1 MRIWA
6 LMFVLLLAPGVL
18 CGQELTPEALVKP
31 GTDSWPTYN
40 GDYSGQRHSLLD
52 QINTSNVAS
61 LSSVWMYRATNYG
74 AAGFGSVIKST
85 PIEVNG
91 VLYFTMPDN
100 VWAVDARSG
109 REVWHY
115 KYPPNEGGHIGQ
127 RGVAMLGNWIYTET
141 PDCNLVSFN
150 AKDGKER
157 WRKQIADAK
166 LEYFCTMSPL
176 VVGNHIIAGVGGD

>member
-6 LMFVLLLAPGVL
+6 LLFVLLLAPIAL

-52 QINTSNVAS
+52 QINMSNGAS
-61 LSSVWMYRATNYG
+61 LSSVWMYRATDYG
-74 AAGFGSVIKST
+74 AAGFGSVVKST

-100 VWAVDARSG
+100 ECAVDARSG
-109 REVWHY
+109 IELRHY
-115 KYPPNEGGHIGQ
+115 NYQPN
-127 RGVAMLGNWIYTET
+127 
-141 PDCNLVSFN
+141 
-150 AKDGKER
+150 
-157 WRKQIADAK
+157 
-166 LEYFCTMSPL
+166 
-176 VVGNHIIAGVGGD
+176 

>member
-6 LMFVLLLAPGVL
+6 LTFVLLLAPGVL

-40 GDYSGQRHSLLD
+40 GEYSGQRHRPLD

-85 PIEVNG
+85 PIEVKG
-91 VLYFTMPDN
+91 GLYFTMPDN
-100 VWAVDARSG
+100 LRAS
-109 REVWHY
+109 E
-115 KYPPNEGGHIGQ
+115 
-127 RGVAMLGNWIYTET
+127 
-141 PDCNLVSFN
+141 
-150 AKDGKER
+150 
-157 WRKQIADAK
+157 
-166 LEYFCTMSPL
+166 
-176 VVGNHIIAGVGGD
+176 

>member
-6 LMFVLLLAPGVL
+6 LTFVLLLAPIVL
-18 CGQELTPEALVKP
+18 CGQELTPEALVKL
-31 GTDSWPTYN
+31 GTASWPTYN
-40 GDYSGQRHSLLD
+40 GDYSGQRHSPLD

-127 RGVAMLGNWIYTET
+127 RGVAEARRALDQALT
-141 PDCNLVSFN
+141 PREHAHHDDSGRRRPSTHL
-150 AKDGKER
+150 R
-157 WRKQIADAK
+157 R
-166 LEYFCTMSPL
+166 
-176 VVGNHIIAGVGGD
+176 AG

>member
-6 LMFVLLLAPGVL
+6 LIFVLLLAPIVL

-40 GDYSGQRHSLLD
+40 GEYSGQRHSPLD

-74 AAGFGSVIKST
+74 AAGFGSGIKST

-91 VLYFTMPDN
+91 VLYFNMPDN
-100 VWAVDARSG
+100 VWAVDARSRRG
-109 REVWHY
+109 VWHY
-115 KYPPNEGGHIGQ
+115 QYSPYASGDIGQ
-127 RGVAMLGNWIYTET
+127 RGAAMLG
-141 PDCNLVSFN
+141 
-150 AKDGKER
+150 K
-157 WRKQIADAK
+157 
-166 LEYFCTMSPL
+166 
-176 VVGNHIIAGVGGD
+176 